1 MPPSDPLHEPLHEPL
16 QGAGE
21 SALTTERFSYTRYC
35 SGSAGMLYALE
46 KDPDGNV
53 NLAGRPEYKP
63 IAEVLADLLKGWQ
76 EKAQQSA

>member
-1 MPPSDPLHEPLHEPL
+1 MPPSDPLDEPL

-21 SALTTERFSYTRYC
+21 SALTTERFSYTRYS

-46 KDPDGNV
+46 KDPGGNV

-63 IAEVLADLLKGWQ
+63 IAEALAELLIGWQ
-76 EKAQQSA
+76 EEAQQSA